1 VRRRGMRS
9 GRRQV
14 ARIVVCDDT
23 RDILEL
29 IRFILEK
36 EGYSVGTAESGAE
49 LLDQLRREPADLL
62 LLDLRMPGMDG
73 FAVLEEMAKLRR
85 HPPVLVLSAK
95 GEESDRRSALEA
107 GALDY
112 IEKPFSLARL
122 LAAVK
127 SRLPSRG

>member
-1 VRRRGMRS
+1 MRRRGMRS

>member
-1 VRRRGMRS
+1 MRS